1 MAILE
6 SPSACIAA
14 EEGVIAKAVL
24 MPGDPLRAK
33 FVAEHYLENP
43 VCFNTVRNML
53 GYTGIYKGRKLSVMG
68 HGMGVPSAGLYAHEL
83 YNFYGVDTIIRIGS
97 AGGIGEDV
105 KVRDVVLAMGAS
117 TNSHFADQYR
127 FPGQLCAT
135 ADFRLLRDAV
145 ETAEAMGVR
154 ADVGQVFT
162 ADQFYND
169 NPDAGAMY
177 RKFGILAL
185 EMETAGLYW
194 TAQRLGKRAL
204 SLLTISDHIFTG
216 ESLSAQERQD
226 SFHEMMEIAL
236 EKAYEV
242 WGDKPRWKE
251 ARQRL
256 KDAGIKVMETGF
268 YETEAPACGCGA
280 KLDHRD
286 FGPNG
291 KIDRLTYYIS
301 VKPEDVERAKELLAD
316 LVKPEHVA
324 PQ

>member
-1 MAILE
+1 MAIKE
-6 SPSACIAA
+6 SPSASIAA
-14 EEGVIAKAVL
+14 EESQIAKAVL

-33 FVAEHYLENP
+33 YVADHYLEEV

-53 GYTGIYKGRKLSVMG
+53 GYTGTYKGKRISVMG
-68 HGMGVPSAGLYAHEL
+68 HGMGVPSMGIYSYEL
-83 YNFYGVDTIIRIGS
+83 YQFFGVDTIIRIGS
-97 AGGIGEDV
+97 AGGIGDDV
-105 KVRDVVLAMGAS
+105 KVRDVVIALGAS

-204 SLLTISDHIFTG
+204 SLLTISGSNHRPNFIPMSLILPASPVIPSGSLCRLGYQSPREVVSSSRFPNHPSSSTN
-216 ESLSAQERQD
+216 SSMPSSLALSAMERIF
-226 SFHEMMEIAL
+226 SSSKSM
-236 EKAYEV
+236 
-242 WGDKPRWKE
+242 
-251 ARQRL
+251 
-256 KDAGIKVMETGF
+256 
-268 YETEAPACGCGA
+268 
-280 KLDHRD
+280 
-286 FGPNG
+286 
-291 KIDRLTYYIS
+291 
-301 VKPEDVERAKELLAD
+301 
-316 LVKPEHVA
+316 
-324 PQ
+324 